1 MKQDRLSKNNL
12 ILYACGLIPVIWF
25 ALLTAPYMGEGL
37 VGIIENLSVAF
48 ANPFKISFCEDSLKT
63 VLVFIVIYVLGIG
76 IYISSER
83 NYRHREEHGSAKW
96 GKPEVISKKYMEKKD
111 ICANKK
117 I

>member
-48 ANPFKISFCEDSLKT
+48 TNSINEKIKKLWQLFTKRYKMLK
-63 VLVFIVIYVLGIG
+63 VKLKKG
-76 IYISSER
+76 E
-83 NYRHREEHGSAKW
+83 KC
-96 GKPEVISKKYMEKKD
+96 GKQSR
-111 ICANKK
+111 
-117 I
+117 